1 MKLPPILSITGSD
14 STGGAGVQAD
24 IRTVTAL
31 GGHALTAIT
40 AITIQDAGGIMRIH
54 NLPAD
59 VVMAQV
65 MSTMVDVRPKAIKIG
80 MVRDATTIEYLSRE
94 IAGSSNIVLA
104 PGMFSSNG
112 VRLMSDEAVEAWKRY
127 LIPMATLLQLRCSE
141 AEVFLGMD
149 IRTDEDMI
157 EAARRFCHMGAKHVL
172 LRGGH
177 QTKGMVTALLYDN
190 ETLRYETFHYETL
203 RYENPNDN
211 YNPNDNHSL
220 NDNFNARFF
229 SSHNTEG
236 WQKHGVG
243 GALST
248 AIATCLAMDGNI
260 DEAIK
265 RAHAYMHSQ
274 VVYSVSS
281 GVINMRPA
289 DIYNQLMSLIA
300 DNYKTA
306 HDVAFYADRL
316 SITTR
321 YLSQVTGK
329 VVGKTPKQLISEYL
343 IKEATILLR
352 TTRLS
357 IQEISDKLGFSSQ
370 VIMCKFFNQQVGC
383 SPSEWRTRRE

>member
-1 MKLPPILSITGSD
+1 MMKLPPILSITGSD

-40 AITIQDAGGIMRIH
+40 SITVQDAGGIMRIH

-80 MVRDATTIEYLSRE
+80 MVRDATTIEYLGRE

-104 PGMFSSNG
+104 PGMFSSKG

-177 QTKGMVTALLYDN
+177 QTKGMVTALLYGN
-190 ETLRYETFHYETL
+190 ETL

-211 YNPNDNHSL
+211 L
-220 NDNFNARFF
+220 NDNYNARFF

-281 GVINMRPA
+281 GMVNMRPA

>member
-1 MKLPPILSITGSD
+1 MMKLPPILSITGSD

-40 AITIQDAGGIMRIH
+40 SITVQDAGGIMRIH

-157 EAARRFCHMGAKHVL
+157 EAARRFCDMGAKHVL

-177 QTKGMVTALLYDN
+177 HTKGMVTALLYDN
-190 ETLRYETFHYETL
+190 ETLRYE
-203 RYENPNDN
+203 N
-211 YNPNDNHSL
+211 L
-220 NDNFNARFF
+220 NDNLNARFF

-281 GVINMRPA
+281 GMVNMRPA